1 MAKTPLPPLPVQPA
15 SLPELQQYQADI
27 CKARGWDKA
36 TTLETFLL
44 FSEEFGELAKAIR
57 NRLALYQEKGKAPQ
71 SEELEGEFADVFSY
85 LMELAN
91 HFNLDLESA
100 YRAKELKNAQR
111 DWD

>member
-1 MAKTPLPPLPVQPA
+1 MANLSLPPLPKSPTTLAQ
-15 SLPELQQYQADI
+15 LQQYQDEM

-36 TTLETFLL
+36 STLETFLL

-57 NRLALYQEKGKAPQ
+57 NRLALYQEKDKVLK

-91 HFNLDLESA
+91 HFEIDLETV
-100 YRAKELKNAQR
+100 YRAKEEVNAKR
-111 DWD
+111 TWD